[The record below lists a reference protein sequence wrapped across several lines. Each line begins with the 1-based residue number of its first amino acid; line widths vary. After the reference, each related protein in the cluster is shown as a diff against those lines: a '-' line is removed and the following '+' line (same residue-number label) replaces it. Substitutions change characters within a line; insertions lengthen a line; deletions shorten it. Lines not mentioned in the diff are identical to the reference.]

1 MPRNTKKQKKRG
13 GLFGRRSQSHQH
25 SINPEAPRRATHTQR
40 DDVVDY
46 LSEDDEI
53 NNQRY
58 GCISFATI
66 TDEMKEEMQQQIADQ
81 LRKPLEDVRQIVEEW
96 CAREHPK
103 RGVKVRGCYKTMDQS
118 YRRAEEIRNYD
129 ANFHIFTCE
138 VGKWLPF
145 DPSAELVE
153 DENYMEGQLNELLKG
168 YKLNKQKTKMH
179 YDQRKREMMERA
191 ISEGTPEGQQ
201 MLAESAKPI
210 EAVKFEA
217 EQAEQTIEQLQDRI
231 KDLERTKKI
240 ALKTL
245 EERREE
251 LEALPPAEDER
262 IVCESTVETIDMD
275 DAPSELS
282 ESQIE
287 TLERDGIR
295 RGVEK
300 MREIQD
306 QSKRMETSEFAQE
319 LSKRNA
325 AAPGQA
331 FTKPE
336 RSNSQAKLDG
346 KDKEVHGV
354 FGDNLMIP
362 SQIRET
368 YPDNGPT
375 PETKRNFGNPN
386 TSDKGKEEAE

>member
-1 MPRNTKKQKKRG
+1 MSSRSNNNNNTRRKKRG
-13 GLFGRRSQSHQH
+13 YSNEKTK
-25 SINPEAPRRATHTQR
+25 INRKAPKRATYTQQ

-66 TDEMKEEMQQQIADQ
+66 TDEMKEEIQEQIADQ
-81 LRKPLEDVRQIVEEW
+81 LQKPLSDVKEIVKEW
-96 CAREHPK
+96 CARENPK
-103 RGVKVRGCYKTMDQS
+103 RAVKVRGTFKSMDQT

-145 DPSAELVE
+145 DPDPALLE

-191 ISEGTPEGQQ
+191 ILEGTPEGQQ
-201 MLAESAKPI
+201 ILSQNDKPI

-217 EQAEQTIEQLQDRI
+217 EQAEDTIEQLKKRI
-231 KDLERTKKI
+231 KDLERTKEI

-245 EERREE
+245 DQRKDE
-251 LEALPPAEDER
+251 LEALPPAEDTK
-262 IVCESTVETIDMD
+262 IVA
-275 DAPSELS
+275 DAQVDNVDIS

-287 TLERDGIR
+287 SLERDGVRKGI
-295 RGVEK
+295 EQ
-300 MREIQD
+300 MRQIQE
-306 QSKRMETSEFAQE
+306 QAKQIETSEFARE
-319 LSKRNA
+319 LSKRN
-325 AAPGQA
+325 PPQIKSSSDSSIQSRGE
-331 FTKPE
+331 KH
-336 RSNSQAKLDG
+336 
-346 KDKEVHGV
+346 EVFNDDV
-354 FGDNLMIP
+354 IIP
-362 SQIRET
+362 SQLRKE
-368 YPDNGPT
+368 N
-375 PETKRNFGNPN
+375 PE
-386 TSDKGKEEAE
+386 